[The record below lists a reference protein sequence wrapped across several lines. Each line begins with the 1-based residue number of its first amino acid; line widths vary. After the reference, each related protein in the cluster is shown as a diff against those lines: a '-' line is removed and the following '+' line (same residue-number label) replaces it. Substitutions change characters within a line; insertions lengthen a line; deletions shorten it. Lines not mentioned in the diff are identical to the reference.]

1 MSNPDAVASAASA
14 ASTGGAAMS
23 SVHALEH
30 TLFFVLIQLV
40 IIVVVA
46 RIAGQVSRNFGQPR
60 AVGEMIAGLIL
71 GPSLLGQVFPEVANF
86 LFKSV
91 PSMPINIISQ
101 IGLILL
107 MFQIGMDFEFSHL
120 TDKRNRKA
128 VSWISVLSIGLP
140 FALGIGLGIWSAPYL
155 APNVPVLPY
164 SLFVGTAL
172 SITAVPILGR
182 IMAEYG
188 LTRTHVGA
196 IAISAAAV
204 NDVVGWILL
213 AVISSLAVGEFS
225 MQHTL
230 TQLGYLALYVVVC
243 VFAVRPALRWLM
255 KKFPFDNKR
264 MNGDLMAVMIA
275 LIFLSGMATFKIG
288 IFAIFGG
295 FMMGVLVHDNQAF
308 VEAWKKSVGDFVMVF
323 FLPVFFTYT
332 GLRTNVAGLDTMM
345 LWAWCFIFLAAAT
358 FGKLGGAYAGARLGG
373 LSNSE
378 SSTIGALMNTRALM
392 ELIVLNIGFDL
403 GFIPRDVFTMLV
415 IMAIATTI
423 MTGPALRN
431 RLPRMGHMIPAGV
444 DA

>member
-1 MSNPDAVASAASA
+1 MSNPSAVESAASA
-14 ASTGGAAMS
+14 ASAGAAAAS

-46 RIAGQVSRNFGQPR
+46 RIAGQLARNFGQPR
-60 AVGEMIAGLIL
+60 AVGEMIAGLVL
-71 GPSLLGQVFPEVANF
+71 GPSLLGHLFPEVSDF

-91 PSMPINIISQ
+91 PPMPVSIISQ

-128 VSWISVLSIGLP
+128 VTWISLLSIGLP
-140 FALGIGLGIWSAPYL
+140 FGLGVGIGVWSAPYL
-155 APNVPVLPY
+155 APDVPVLPY

-182 IMAEYG
+182 IMAEFG

-204 NDVVGWILL
+204 NDVVGWLLL

-225 MQHTL
+225 LQTTL

-243 VFAVRPALRWLM
+243 LVAVRPGLRWLM
-255 KKFPFDNKR
+255 KKYTFDGKR
-264 MNGDLMAVMIA
+264 MNGDLMAIMIG
-275 LIFLSGMATFKIG
+275 LIFISGMATFKIG

-295 FMMGVLVHDNQAF
+295 FMMGVLVHDNHAF

-323 FLPVFFTYT
+323 FLPVFFTYS
-332 GLRTNVAGLDTMM
+332 GLRTNIAGLDSVA
-345 LWAWCFIFLAAAT
+345 LWTWCFVFMAAAT
-358 FGKLGGAYAGARLGG
+358 FGKLGGAFAGARLGG
-373 LSNSE
+373 LSHSE
-378 SSTIGALMNTRALM
+378 STTIGALMNTRALM

-415 IMAIATTI
+415 IMAIGTTI

-431 RLPRMGHMIPAGV
+431 RLPRMGHMIPVGV